1 MSNLSDYYRSA
12 YSKVPGHWVVV
23 STFEPNTNAPCRVE
37 NLASEIEKRAD
48 KAACLFHTFAVFDEP
63 PAHGRGKAENV
74 SAIIGA
80 FLDIDVA
87 ANGRYVENGKS
98 APATVEGVLA
108 ELTDWGL
115 PQPSAIVSSGNG
127 MHVEFWLD
135 EPFLTKTAAHRTRAA
150 AFLKGFNGYAIEK
163 AKGRGWSLDAMG
175 DLPRVKRAAGSWNCK
190 DRDNPKPVEVLE
202 LHPER
207 TYAIEE
213 LERFTIKAQ
222 ATAPTSRIAST
233 SNAQAK
239 SERLPRWDL
248 IAGNCPFVRHCIEN
262 AACLPYPYWFA
273 KLGIAARCEDGAA
286 IAHELSSRDSRY
298 TASETDAKIAEVL
311 KADGPVTYAYIRRDL
326 GFDGMDGDILA
337 ARMISPIQFGF
348 SSAALIQLQR
358 TYAYDLSSERFHD
371 LETLTPRSHKAFD
384 MAHGDIL
391 PNPVAA
397 FRSSSMSIKAAS
409 VDYLPGQ
416 PRLVGDNRNPV
427 LNVYRASGLT
437 PAEGSCATIL
447 AHFDYLIPDA
457 GQRDHVLNY
466 LACLVQQPALKITS
480 ALLFIG
486 GQGNGKSTVARWATD
501 VLGASNVKT
510 LPAEAIKSDFQAD
523 RTNIQLLVL
532 NEVYGIDR
540 AGANG
545 LKSWITEED
554 MQVHE
559 KGTPRFKARTPRGV
573 ILVSNHI
580 DGLDL
585 EDRDRRYAVIET
597 VHERADDEYFR
608 RLNEAAETEL
618 PAFAAWL
625 AKRDLSNFHPHA
637 PAPDSKLKGLMGRIS
652 KSPLE
657 DAIHDAMDNED
668 GCFRRDFGTAEEV
681 IATLMARGLDCR
693 RPRPSSI
700 GVIFSKMGLEQLPQQ
715 RVAGHGK
722 PRFWVWRAKE
732 RWSRACPSEVAAHY
746 LASLAPANDSHGL
759 MNAA

>member
-1 MSNLSDYYRSA
+1 MYNITEYYSFI
-12 YSKVPGHWVVV
+12 YSGLDDRWVVL
-23 STFEPNTNAPCRVE
+23 STFEPNTNAPC
-37 NLASEIEKRAD
+37 LAESLAAEIEKRAD
-48 KAACLFHTFAVFDEP
+48 AASCLFHTYAVFDRP
-63 PAHGRGKAENV
+63 PGFGRGKGDDIT
-74 SAIIGA
+74 AITGA
-80 FLDIDVA
+80 FLDIDIGASGKYVDSAKNPA
-87 ANGRYVENGKS
+87 ASLDQIKD
-98 APATVEGVLA
+98 AMLA
-108 ELTDWGL
+108 WGL
-115 PQPSAIVSSGNG
+115 PAPSAIVSSGNG
-127 MHVEFWLD
+127 IHVDFRLD
-135 EPFLTKTAAHRTRAA
+135 SPFFIKTEADRIRAA
-150 AFLKGFNGYAIEK
+150 AFLKAFNGYAIEK
-163 AKGRGWSLDAMG
+163 AKTDGWILDSMG
-175 DLPRVKRAAGSWNCK
+175 DLARVKRAVGSRNWK
-190 DRDNPKPVEVLE
+190 DRQSSKPVEVLE
-202 LHPER
+202 LYPGR
-207 TYAIEE
+207 TYAIET
-213 LERFTIKAQ
+213 LETFAPAAKAQ
-222 ATAPTSRIAST
+222 ERVAKLAVAPK
-233 SNAQAK
+233 AK
-239 SERLPRWDL
+239 ADRLPQWDL
-248 IAGNCPFVRHCIEN
+248 IVENCPFVRHCIEN
-262 AACLPYPYWFA
+262 APCLSYPYWFA
-273 KLGIAARCEDGAA
+273 VLGIAARCEGGAE
-286 IAHELSSRDSRY
+286 IAHDLSSKDPRY
-298 TASETDAKIAEVL
+298 SASETDAKIAEVL
-311 KADGPVTYAYIRRDL
+311 KADGPVTYAYIRRNL

-337 ARMISPIQFGF
+337 ARMVSPIQFGF

-397 FRSSSMSIKAAS
+397 FRSSPMSIKAAS

-416 PRLVGDNRNPV
+416 PRLVGDSRNPV

-447 AHFDYLIPDA
+447 AHFAYLVPDE

-501 VLGASNVKT
+501 ILGASNVKT

-597 VHERADDEYFR
+597 VHERADDEYFK

-625 AKRDLSNFHPHA
+625 KKRDLSTFHPHA

-681 IATLMARGLDCR
+681 IMTLMARGLDCR

-722 PRFWVWRAKE
+722 PRFWVWKDKE
-732 RWSRACPSEVAAHY
+732 RWARADPSEVASHY
-746 LASLAPANDSHGL
+746 LVSLAPGNDNLSTA
-759 MNAA
+759 NAA